1 MLFQKGVV
9 RTKLH
14 IHVFIDNLTTSWNTF
29 DDSIKYWE
37 KKIKYHTVGT
47 IPKIKY
53 QYCRKMIIKCVL
65 DACAQE
71 KLEAK

>member
-1 MLFQKGVV
+1 M
-9 RTKLH
+9 
-14 IHVFIDNLTTSWNTF
+14 IPSNI
-29 DDSIKYWE
+29 E
-37 KKIKYHTVGT
+37 KKRIKKKKKYNTVGT